1 MGLQAEN
8 RHSVILEQLR
18 SGGRIQVAQIAED
31 LNVTEVTVRRDLALL
46 AKKGLLRKTYG
57 GAVLAGAP
65 EMNAPVQYRQAKNL
79 AAKKIIGTL
88 AGPLVNDGDIIY
100 LEAGTTCYQI
110 IPHLSACKN
119 LTIIV
124 NSLHLMSRLHEYPQH
139 KVIITGGQ
147 YRSERMDM
155 IGPAAE
161 MAIGQLAGFKAF
173 TGADDISIEAGI
185 SGADVDTVSFTKL
198 VLKQTAS
205 GIFVGDHTK
214 FDNPALYKIADI
226 DQLDAIVT
234 DTAPSQAWQNACREK
249 EIRLIYPEHDG
260 E

>member
-8 RHSVILEQLR
+8 RHQHILDLLR
-18 SGGRIQVAQIAED
+18 TSGRVQVPQVAKELD
-31 LNVTEVTVRRDLALL
+31 VTEVTIRRDLAQL
-46 AKKGLLRKTYG
+46 AKNGLLRKTYG
-57 GAVLAGAP
+57 GAVPSSAP
-65 EMNAPVQYRQAKNL
+65 EINTPVRYRQTKNL
-79 AAKKIIGTL
+79 AAKKTIGSL
-88 AGPLVNDGDIIY
+88 AGPLVSDGDIIY

-110 IPHLSACKN
+110 IPHLAGCKD

-147 YRSERMDM
+147 YRPERMDM

-185 SGADVDTVSFTKL
+185 SGADVATVSFTRL
-198 VLKQTAS
+198 VLRQAS
-205 GIFVGDHTK
+205 SVIFVGDHTK

-226 DQLDAIVT
+226 DGLDAIVT
-234 DTAPSQAWQNACREK
+234 NTRPSKDWHKVCREK
-249 EIRLIYPEHDG
+249 DIRLIYPNQNDG
-260 E
+260 

>member
-8 RHSVILEQLR
+8 RHRHILEILR
-18 SGGRIQVAQIAED
+18 TSGRVQVPQIAQD
-31 LNVTEVTVRRDLALL
+31 LEVTEVTIRRDLAKL
-46 AKKGLLRKTYG
+46 AKNGLLRKTYG
-57 GAVLAGAP
+57 GAVSASAP
-65 EMNAPVQYRQAKNL
+65 EINAPVRYRQTKNL
-79 AAKKIIGTL
+79 AAKKTIGSL

-110 IPHLSACKN
+110 IPHLSGCKD

-147 YRSERMDM
+147 YRTERMDM

-185 SGADVDTVSFTKL
+185 SGADVATVSFTRL
-198 VLKQTAS
+198 VLKQAS
-205 GIFVGDHTK
+205 SVIFVGDHTK

-226 DQLDAIVT
+226 DRLDAIVT
-234 DTAPSQAWQNACREK
+234 NARPGEDWHKVCREK
-249 EIRLIYPEHDG
+249 DIRLICPE
-260 E
+260 EK

>member
-8 RHSVILEQLR
+8 RHQHILETLR
-18 SGGRIQVAQIAED
+18 TSGRVQVPFVAKELD
-31 LNVTEVTVRRDLALL
+31 VTEVTIRRDLSKL
-46 AKKGLLRKTYG
+46 AKKGMLRKTYG
-57 GAVLAGAP
+57 GAIPVPVP
-65 EMNAPVQYRQAKNL
+65 EIDAPVRYRQTKNL
-79 AAKKIIGTL
+79 AAKKIIGAL
-88 AGPLVNDGDIIY
+88 AGKLVCDGDIIY

-110 IPHLSACKN
+110 IPHLAGCKD

-147 YRSERMDM
+147 YRTERMDM

-185 SGADVDTVSFTKL
+185 SGADVATVSFTRL
-198 VLKQTAS
+198 VLRQAS
-205 GIFVGDHTK
+205 SVIFVGDHTK

-226 DQLDAIVT
+226 DRLDAIVT
-234 DTAPSQAWQNACREK
+234 NTRPDKDWLKVCREK
-249 EIRLIYPEHDG
+249 DIRLIYHD
-260 E
+260 EK

>member
-8 RHSVILEQLR
+8 RHRHILEILR
-18 SGGRIQVAQIAED
+18 TSGRVQVPQIAQD
-31 LNVTEVTVRRDLALL
+31 LEVTEVTIRRDLAKL
-46 AKKGLLRKTYG
+46 AKNGLLRKTYG
-57 GAVLAGAP
+57 GAVSASAP
-65 EMNAPVQYRQAKNL
+65 EINAPVRYRQTKNL
-79 AAKKIIGTL
+79 AAKKTIGSL

-110 IPHLSACKN
+110 IPHLSSCKD

-147 YRSERMDM
+147 YRPERMDM

-185 SGADVDTVSFTKL
+185 SGADVATVSFTRL
-198 VLKQTAS
+198 VLRQAS
-205 GIFVGDHTK
+205 SVIFVGDHTK

-226 DQLDAIVT
+226 DGLDAIVT
-234 DTAPSQAWQNACREK
+234 DTRPSSDWQKVCREK
-249 EIRLIYPEHDG
+249 EIRLIYPNAK
-260 E
+260 